1 MIYYRSRRGGHG
13 IIIRTCVV
21 DRRAKYIIEEDL
33 MTREK
38 STVDKSVQ
46 PRGRE
51 RERSRLPACLI
62 IIIYNIRRR
71 RRRACLPFGGQNK
84 EQ

>member
-1 MIYYRSRRGGHG
+1 MIYYRRRGGHV
-13 IIIRTCVV
+13 IISYTYTF

-62 IIIYNIRRR
+62 IIIIIIYNIRRC
-71 RRRACLPFGGQNK
+71 ACLPFGGQNK